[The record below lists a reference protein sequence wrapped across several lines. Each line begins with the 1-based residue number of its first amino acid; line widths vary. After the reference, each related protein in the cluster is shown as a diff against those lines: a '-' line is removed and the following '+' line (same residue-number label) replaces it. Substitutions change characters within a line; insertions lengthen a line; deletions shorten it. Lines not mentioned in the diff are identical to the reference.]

1 MVNDVTAPKNMIL
14 TSKQHAKYLFASWN
28 TQQASYPKRRAAVLY
43 ISSMGLMYW
52 LDWLLGQEN
61 QFYSIGVFWV
71 YIWWWCSVCCCIMG
85 WRDRFY
91 NIGGICCVVVCQFCE
106 FVVGWSVCW
115 FGLVS
120 LIGWGRRRI
129 RRRRRGRRL
138 LDRYLGVNRLLNNH
152 LTITWVVTAC
162 LKITWPLLWW

>member
-106 FVVGWSVCW
+106 FVVGWSVWW

-120 LIGWGRRRI
+120 LSNHHHTTTTTTDHHHSWPIPHPKYSYAIKPVLPSQQSI
-129 RRRRRGRRL
+129 RPIHKPHTGN
-138 LDRYLGVNRLLNNH
+138 V
-152 LTITWVVTAC
+152 
-162 LKITWPLLWW
+162 